1 MLIMI
6 WAQDVNG
13 VIGVNNNIPWH
24 IAEDFQHFKKL
35 TLGKT
40 VIMGS
45 NTWKSL
51 PVRPLPK
58 RENIVLTSQMEGIE
72 GIKTINSI
80 EDIIKLS
87 KTQEIWVIGGAS
99 LYNNLLPYADYIY
112 KTLVHTTIKHSEQDK
127 VIQLSKELQELSNY
141 TVHAVK
147 HSKNENYK
155 YSFITLAKDK

>member
-1 MLIMI
+1 MI

-13 VIGVNNNIPWH
+13 IIGVNNNIPWH
-24 IAEDFQHFKKL
+24 IPEDFQHFKKL

-58 RENIVLTSQMEGIE
+58 RENIVLTSQMKGIE

-147 HSKNENYK
+147 HSKNENYN